1 VTESQPLVSIVIANW
16 NGKDLLEECLDSIEK
31 QTFSSFEMIL
41 IDNGSID
48 GSADWVEERYGRWV
62 RVIRNAKNLGFAE
75 ANNIGIRIARGK
87 YIVALNNDTVAD
99 AKWLEELIKPAET
112 DSSVGM
118 CFSKILSYSRP
129 TIIDATGELLS
140 RDGLNR
146 ARGQFEEDRG
156 QYDSD
161 VEIFYPPACGALYR
175 KEMLDEIGLFDE
187 DFFTY
192 GEDTD
197 LGLRGRWAGWRCI
210 YVPQSVI
217 YHKGSATT
225 GRYSPFKAFYVERNR
240 IWVIVKCFPLTYL
253 LMSPFYTLLRYFF
266 QSYGALTHRG
276 AAGQFASK
284 YSIFRLGWILLTAY
298 GSAFKGLLRMWHKR
312 KILNRIKRV
321 DNQEFGK
328 WLKRYNISA
337 KKIALMN

>member
-1 VTESQPLVSIVIANW
+1 MNAAPLLSIIIPNW
-16 NGKDLLEECLDSIEK
+16 NGKKFLQECIDSLQE
-31 QTFSSFEMIL
+31 QTFHDFEVIL
-41 IDNGSID
+41 VDNGSID
-48 GSADWVEERYGRWV
+48 GSAEFVEERYGRWV
-62 RVIRNAKNLGFAE
+62 QVIRNAKNLGFAE
-75 ANNIGIRIARGK
+75 GNNVGIRIARGK

-99 AKWLEELIKPAET
+99 PKWLEELIKPAET
-112 DSSVGM
+112 DPSVGM
-118 CFSKILSYSRP
+118 CFPKILSYFRP

-175 KEMLDEIGLFDE
+175 KTMLDEIGLFDE
-187 DFFTY
+187 DFFAY

-197 LGLRGRWAGWRCI
+197 LGLRGRWAGWQCI
-210 YVPQSVI
+210 YIPQSII
-217 YHKGSATT
+217 YHKGSGTT

-240 IWVIVKCFPLTYL
+240 IWIIVKCFPVTPL
-253 LMSPFYTLLRYFF
+253 LMSPVYTLLRYFF
-266 QSYGALTHRG
+266 QGYGALAHRG
-276 AAGQFASK
+276 AAGQFASQ

-298 GSAFKGLLRMWHKR
+298 GSAFKGLLRMWQKR
-312 KILNRIKRV
+312 KALNSVKRV
-321 DNQEFGK
+321 GSKEFVK
-328 WLKRYNISA
+328 WLKRYGIST

>member
-1 VTESQPLVSIVIANW
+1 M
-16 NGKDLLEECLDSIEK
+16 EECLDSIEK
-31 QTFSSFEMIL
+31 QTFSDFEVIFV
-41 IDNGSID
+41 DNGSSD
-48 GSADWVEERYGRWV
+48 GSADWVRSRYGQWV
-62 RVIRNAKNLGFAE
+62 RVIRNSTNLGFAE
-75 ANNIGIRIARGK
+75 GNNIGIRIARGK

-99 AKWLEELIKPAET
+99 PKWLEELVKPAEA
-112 DSSVGM
+112 DPSIGM
-118 CFSKILSYSRP
+118 FLSKILSYSRP

-146 ARGQFEEDRG
+146 ARGQFEEDHG

-161 VEIFYPPACGALYR
+161 VEIFYPPGCGALYR
-175 KEMLDEIGLFDE
+175 KTMLDEIGLFDE
-187 DFFTY
+187 DFFAY

-210 YVPQSVI
+210 YIPQSII
-217 YHKGSATT
+217 YHKGSGTT

-240 IWVIVKCFPLTYL
+240 IWVIVKCFPFTHLW
-253 LMSPFYTLLRYFF
+253 MSPVYTLLRYFY
-266 QSYGALTHRG
+266 QGYGALTHRG
-276 AAGQFASK
+276 AAGQFASQ

-312 KILNRIKRV
+312 KALNSVKRV
-321 DNQEFGK
+321 GSKEFGK
-328 WLKRYNISA
+328 WLKRYGISA